1 MLRQAALSAVCW
13 LPLTVPTLP
22 LPLPPSAQ
30 IWHGDLPNA
39 KDVEE
44 EEEEEKERVIKLDDD
59 QVTREELI
67 EIVRSCV
74 RDSIANAR
82 NGGKFN
88 GLPWLLT
95 ERREEPASG
104 NKKELN
110 ANGHANGNGKK
121 QAASRA
127 RRGASVA
134 TEEEIIRAADMLLD
148 QCGEDR
154 EDVETEDFSSLTHA
168 LERMLQGQQRLV
180 DGQRLVIEGQQRVQ
194 SAEKRIEEMH
204 HTVKARARRGGG
216 ARRSALLCA
225 ALVLGFKNARSCCCA
240 RVTTFAHLIS
250 VWRTP
255 PHVIPRRSCW
265 ASLAHRTPPV
275 PAWPA
280 TAKETEASRR
290 SLRTSQTASPAAD
303 HPGGPPRT

>member
-1 MLRQAALSAVCW
+1 MEFRFW
-13 LPLTVPTLP
+13 LTTISYVRIFERSFRSSRLFFPPFSPTSPVSRPL
-22 LPLPPSAQ
+22 Q

-39 KDVEE
+39 KDVEK

-82 NGGKFN
+82 NGGKFS

-95 ERREEPASG
+95 DRKEGEDGGKPGAKGASSSAG
-104 NKKELN
+104 GDKKS
-110 ANGHANGNGKK
+110 
-121 QAASRA
+121 AARS

-204 HTVKARARRGGG
+204 HTVKELLGGAAQAGTPLSPGAEGDRSVASFFANVANRVAGRPPRGGSSLNLDG
-216 ARRSALLCA
+216 GSEAAAPLAAAEQAAPEARPSA
-225 ALVLGFKNARSCCCA
+225 
-240 RVTTFAHLIS
+240 T
-250 VWRTP
+250 
-255 PHVIPRRSCW
+255 
-265 ASLAHRTPPV
+265 
-275 PAWPA
+275 
-280 TAKETEASRR
+280 
-290 SLRTSQTASPAAD
+290 
-303 HPGGPPRT
+303 GGKTVE